1 MAFPLSLSAL
11 RRKGSVN
18 RMKTSDKSLK
28 HSPIGMVALAAAAA
42 FLVLAPAFA
51 GAQQQTMPSSET
63 AGTPDATLNNNTSQ
77 EEHVHSAT
85 THTYSSDAARA
96 NDAMLIT
103 AVKSALAKSGVTAN
117 QAVVVDCDHGTVTLA
132 GAVASASAAHQ
143 AVQIASAVQGVRG
156 VNSKLTW

>member
-1 MAFPLSLSAL
+1 MRTQDNAL
-11 RRKGSVN
+11 RRIATG
-18 RMKTSDKSLK
+18 
-28 HSPIGMVALAAAAA
+28 IVAIAATAACLIAAPTTASAQQSMPSAAADT
-42 FLVLAPAFA
+42 PA
-51 GAQQQTMPSSET
+51 
-63 AGTPDATLNNNTSQ
+63 ATLKSDSLQ

-85 THTYSSDAARA
+85 THSYSSEAARA

-103 AVKSALAKSGVTAN
+103 EVKSALSKSGVTKN

-143 AVQIASAVQGVRG
+143 AVQIASAVQGVRS

>member
-1 MAFPLSLSAL
+1 MRTRDNPLKLIA
-11 RRKGSVN
+11 
-18 RMKTSDKSLK
+18 TS
-28 HSPIGMVALAAAAA
+28 IVAIAATAACLIA
-42 FLVLAPAFA
+42 APVPAS
-51 GAQQQTMPSSET
+51 AQQSMPSG
-63 AGTPDATLNNNTSQ
+63 AADTPAATLKSNTLQ

-85 THTYSSDAARA
+85 THTYSSEAARA

-103 AVKSALAKSGVTAN
+103 EVKSALSKSGVTEN

-143 AVQIASAVQGVRG
+143 AVQIASAVQGVRS